1 MAPVTSN
8 PSSNPTA
15 SPVLTSHPSVAPVT
29 SNPST
34 NPSAYPTA
42 SPGATLDPSAAPVTS
57 NPSADPSANPT
68 ASPDATSNP
77 SVAPVTSSRR
87 YEIIVPHPPYTR
99 PLAQAACQSQY
110 GTDLATIV
118 SEADATEALRVANT
132 IDASKNIWIG
142 LNDLDTEG
150 TYVFEDGTACDDFC
164 PQIWKTGEPNDYN
177 ALEDCAYIRI
187 RNVDEIYNNNMVND
201 VGCTENANA
210 AMCNAQIVQSRT
222 YEIVDTGGPYTRA
235 SAQSACQT
243 QFGTDLATIVTEA
256 DAFEALRMAN
266 TIDDSI
272 NIWIGLNDLNTEAT
286 YAFEDGTPCYGYC
299 PQIWKTGEPNDY
311 NSAEDCA
318 LIRIRNVDV
327 IYTNNMVNDIR
338 CDHTTI
344 YGALCNAA
352 THREYLLIEDG
363 LFTWSDAQQACQ
375 DRFGS
380 DLATIITAEDA
391 KEALRIANTASNQ
404 GLDLWIGLNDIDT
417 EGDYVFVEETECDE
431 ADVDCG
437 LVFFKTGE
445 PNNYDTGEDCVSIRL
460 RNVETVTYKDML
472 NDNQCTFT
480 IPALCNQDTTTSD
493 PTASPVLTLNPS
505 TAPITSNPSA
515 SPSANVVDAKTT
527 SDEATTTGVEPGG
540 DSACADHRSWM
551 WSAAPVTS
559 NPSAYPTA
567 SPGATL
573 DPSAAPVTSNPS
585 TNPTASP
592 VLTSHPSVAPVT

>member
-1 MAPVTSN
+1 MAQRGTMIGMKSIII
-8 PSSNPTA
+8 
-15 SPVLTSHPSVAPVT
+15 LFICHLHESH
-29 SNPST
+29 
-34 NPSAYPTA
+34 
-42 SPGATLDPSAAPVTS
+42 
-57 NPSADPSANPT
+57 
-68 ASPDATSNP
+68 
-77 SVAPVTSSRR
+77 SRT
-87 YEIIVPHPPYTR
+87 YEIIVPGVPYTR

-132 IDASKNIWIG
+132 ISASFFIWIG
-142 LNDLDTEG
+142 LNDIDTEG

-164 PQIWKTGEPNDYN
+164 PQIWTTDEPNNYN
-177 ALEDCAYIRI
+177 GIEDCAWIRT
-187 RNVDEIYNNNMVND
+187 RDAGAVAKTDMVND
-201 VGCTENANA
+201 GRCNHTNIHA
-210 AMCNAQIVQSRT
+210 AMCNAPWRT
-222 YEIVDTGGPYTRA
+222 YEILQGGSNYTRTYR
-235 SAQSACQT
+235 QSECQT
-243 QFGTDLATIVTEA
+243 QFGTDLATIVTQA
-256 DAFEALRMAN
+256 DADEALRMAN
-266 TIDDSI
+266 AHFGTGT
-272 NIWIGLNDLNTEAT
+272 NIWIGLNDLNTEGNYT
-286 YAFEDGTPCYGYC
+286 FEDGTPCYGYC
-299 PQIWKTGEPNDY
+299 PDIWSTDEPNDY
-311 NSAEDCA
+311 TPGEDCA
-318 LIRIRNVDV
+318 IIRVRNAERV
-327 IYTNNMVNDIR
+327 YNNMVGDVR
-338 CDHTTI
+338 CDHTSIT
-344 YGALCNAA
+344 GAMCNAA

-460 RNVETVTYKDML
+460 RNVETVTYNDML

-505 TAPITSNPSA
+505 TAP
-515 SPSANVVDAKTT
+515 
-527 SDEATTTGVEPGG
+527 
-540 DSACADHRSWM
+540 
-551 WSAAPVTS
+551 VTS

-573 DPSAAPVTSNPS
+573 DP
-585 TNPTASP
+585 
-592 VLTSHPSVAPVT
+592 

>member
-1 MAPVTSN
+1 MAQRGTIITMNSIII
-8 PSSNPTA
+8 
-15 SPVLTSHPSVAPVT
+15 LFICHLHQSHSLP
-29 SNPST
+29 
-34 NPSAYPTA
+34 YK
-42 SPGATLDPSAAPVTS
+42 
-57 NPSADPSANPT
+57 
-68 ASPDATSNP
+68 
-77 SVAPVTSSRR
+77 
-87 YEIIVPHPPYTR
+87 IIDTGGPYTR
-99 PLAQAACQSQY
+99 AEAQALCQSQY

-118 SEADATEALRVANT
+118 SEADATEAYTYANT
-132 IDASKNIWIG
+132 IAGSKNIWIG
-142 LNDLDTEG
+142 LNDIDTEG

-327 IYTNNMVNDIR
+327 IYTNNMVNDVG
-338 CDHTTI
+338 CATPTEN
-344 YGALCNAA
+344 GALCNAA

-391 KEALRIANTASNQ
+391 KEALRVANTASNQ
-404 GLDLWIGLNDIDT
+404 GLNLWIGLNDMQA
-417 EGDYVFVEETECDE
+417 EGDYVFVQHTECDE

-460 RNVETVTYKDML
+460 RNVETVTYNDML

-505 TAPITSNPSA
+505 TAP
-515 SPSANVVDAKTT
+515 
-527 SDEATTTGVEPGG
+527 
-540 DSACADHRSWM
+540 
-551 WSAAPVTS
+551 VTS

-573 DPSAAPVTSNPS
+573 DP
-585 TNPTASP
+585 
-592 VLTSHPSVAPVT
+592 